1 MFSIEISM
9 QNKRGVSAVVATI
22 FLVLITIT
30 AVSIIWGTVIPFIK
44 GNLDLEQRQVDLR
57 IITENGYTVYDA
69 DEGMAFVQ
77 VERGA
82 DNVTLHGM
90 EMMIDFN
97 GTTYKT
103 TLRAPTP
110 NAQKTYFFDMK
121 EMKTKGYLPKT
132 VSVSPV
138 FIRDNRQILGE
149 ITSYVNL
156 PILNIVK
163 SYTDILIELK
173 ADDVA
178 VVNVTEANK
187 TISNLCDSFVGE
199 DPWGGCPIASGDMLK
214 VTSGYASIRSI
225 YSIQNVSASWA
236 GKKLKVK
243 GGNCVNVSYDGN
255 SINGCVSIYGTP
267 NEASNYT
274 SINTPGVVNV
284 LACTGSNWYY
294 IYDSAD
300 CK

>member
-9 QNKRGVSAVVATI
+9 KNKSGVSAVVATI

-69 DEGMAFVQ
+69 DEGVAFVQ
-77 VERGA
+77 VQRGA

-90 EMMIDFN
+90 ELMIDFN

-110 NAQKTYFFDMK
+110 SSQKNYFFDMK
-121 EMKTKGYLPKT
+121 DMKNKGYLPKT

-163 SYTDILIELK
+163 SYQDILIEIK
-173 ADDVA
+173 AEDMA
-178 VVNVTEANK
+178 IVNVTQGN
-187 TISNLCDSFVGE
+187 TTLSNLCDTSVGE
-199 DPWGGCPIASGDMLK
+199 DPWGGCPIAAGDIGSVSKVLNTYRIYSVQPVYSTWVSKGLK
-214 VTSGYASIRSI
+214 V
-225 YSIQNVSASWA
+225 
-236 GKKLKVK
+236 L
-243 GGNCVNVSYDGN
+243 GGSCMNVSYN
-255 SINGCVSIYGTP
+255 KSCIPIYGVP
-267 NEASNYT
+267 NEASKYISIT
-274 SINTPGVVNV
+274 SSGVINATSSTPITCIGN
-284 LACTGSNWYY
+284 NWYY
-294 IYDSAD
+294 IYNNDN
-300 CK
+300 CI